1 MEITG
6 KTLMLRKI
14 EGNIRSGQERM
25 KWLNSIIDST
35 DMNLSELQ
43 DIMNEGKPRV
53 LQSMGDKE
61 TGLSYAQQ

>member
-1 MEITG
+1 
-6 KTLMLRKI
+6 
-14 EGNIRSGQERM
+14 M

-35 DMNLSELQ
+35 DMNLSEPQ
-43 DIMNEGKPRV
+43 DIMNEGKPRL